1 VIANLESPAKSK
13 GLNQESVMD
22 VKEKTNDKPKAR
34 TLVVGLGEVGAAL
47 ASILDRKETVL
58 RHDLDRVKIDEPI
71 GTMHLC
77 IPFQSPHQFE
87 TVALGYINRFQPAL
101 TIINS
106 TVLPGTTRSIAGKS
120 SSAVAYSPVRGKH
133 VRMEQDLVHYYK
145 FVAAPARADADN
157 AEAHFQAAGM
167 KTRRMA
173 EVESLELA
181 KLAETTYFGVCIAF
195 AQEMNRYAE
204 RVGGDYSE
212 AIDFFEEVDFLPR
225 QRYFPGFIGG
235 HCVIPNIKLLLQI
248 APSQA
253 LEAILDSNER
263 RASELQ
269 SRVSATAEAVSK
281 SRESD
286 PAKVLADRQ

>member
-1 VIANLESPAKSK
+1 MDAKEQANHELKS
-13 GLNQESVMD
+13 
-22 VKEKTNDKPKAR
+22 R

-47 ASILDRKETVL
+47 AAVLDRTEPVL
-58 RHDLDRVKIDEPI
+58 RHDIERVKIDEPV

-87 TVALGYINRFQPAL
+87 TIALGYIDRFQPAL

-106 TVLPGTTRSIAGKS
+106 TVLPGTTRSIAQQSGQ
-120 SSAVAYSPVRGKH
+120 AVAYSPVRGKH
-133 VRMEQDLVHYYK
+133 VRMQEDLLHYHKY
-145 FVAAPARADADN
+145 VAAPDPTDAAG
-157 AEAHFQAAGM
+157 AEAHFRAAGM
-167 KTRRMA
+167 KTRRMT

-212 AIDFFEEVDFLPR
+212 AIDFFDEVGFLPR

-248 APSQA
+248 APSA
-253 LEAILDSNER
+253 TLEAILESNER
-263 RASELQ
+263 RANELESRTGAGSKPDSGSRQ
-269 SRVSATAEAVSK
+269 SAET
-281 SRESD
+281 
-286 PAKVLADRQ
+286 KVLAGR

>member
-1 VIANLESPAKSK
+1 MDAK
-13 GLNQESVMD
+13 
-22 VKEKTNDKPKAR
+22 KEMNGKPKAR

-47 ASILDRKETVL
+47 AAVLDRTETVL

-106 TVLPGTTRSIAGKS
+106 TVLPGTTRSIAEKS
-120 SSAVAYSPVRGKH
+120 GSALAYSPVRGKH
-133 VRMEQDLVHYYK
+133 VRMEQDLVHYIK
-145 FVAAPARADADN
+145 FVAAPSRTDASR

-167 KTRRMA
+167 KTRRMT

-204 RVGGDYSE
+204 RVGGEYSE

-269 SRVSATAEAVSK
+269 SRASASAEAVSK

>member
-1 VIANLESPAKSK
+1 
-13 GLNQESVMD
+13 
-22 VKEKTNDKPKAR
+22 
-34 TLVVGLGEVGAAL
+34 VGAAL
-47 ASILDRKETVL
+47 AAVLDRKESVL

-106 TVLPGTTRSIAGKS
+106 TVLPGTTRAIAEKS
-120 SSAVAYSPVRGKH
+120 GSSVAYSPVRGKH

-145 FVAAPARADADN
+145 FVAAPGRADAVS
-157 AEAHFQAAGM
+157 AEAHFQAASI
-167 KTRRMA
+167 KTRRMT

-263 RASELQ
+263 RANELQ
-269 SRVSATAEAVSK
+269 SRSSATAESVSK
-281 SRESD
+281 SRETD

>member
-1 VIANLESPAKSK
+1 
-13 GLNQESVMD
+13 MD

>member
-1 VIANLESPAKSK
+1 MRKVLQQAKAET
-13 GLNQESVMD
+13 GRDTMD
-22 VKEKTNDKPKAR
+22 VKKESSGQPKAR
-34 TLVVGLGEVGAAL
+34 TLVVGLGEVGGAL
-47 ASILDRKETVL
+47 AAVLDRKETVL
-58 RHDLDRVKIDEPI
+58 RHDLDRVKIEEPI
-71 GTMHLC
+71 GTMHIC
-77 IPFQSPHQFE
+77 VPFQSPHQFE
-87 TVALGYINRFQPAL
+87 TVALGYISRFEPAL

-106 TVLPGTTRSIAGKS
+106 TVLPGTTRSIAEQSGRP
-120 SSAVAYSPVRGKH
+120 VAYSPVRGKH
-133 VRMEQDLVHYYK
+133 VRMEEDLLHYCKY
-145 FVAAPARADADN
+145 VAAPGRADAAS

-167 KTRRMA
+167 KTRRMT

-253 LEAILDSNER
+253 LEALLDSNER
-263 RASELQ
+263 RAIEIE
-269 SRVSATAEAVSK
+269 SRTGAAGAEAVSK

-286 PAKVLADRQ
+286 PAKVLAHRQ

>member
-1 VIANLESPAKSK
+1 
-13 GLNQESVMD
+13 MD
-22 VKEKTNDKPKAR
+22 VKEQANGNPKGK

-47 ASILDRKETVL
+47 AAILDRTEPVL
-58 RHDLDRVKIDEPI
+58 RHDLERVKIADPI

-87 TVALGYINRFQPAL
+87 TVALGYIERFQPEL

-106 TVLPGTTRSIAGKS
+106 TVLPGTTRSIGQKS
-120 SSAVAYSPVRGKH
+120 RSPVAYSPVRGKH
-133 VRMEQDLVHYYK
+133 VRMQEDLMHYFKY
-145 FVAAPARADADN
+145 VAAPDRTDAAA

-167 KTRRMA
+167 KTRRMT

-204 RVGGDYSE
+204 RVGGDYTE
-212 AIDFFEEVDFLPR
+212 AIDFFDEVDFLPR
-225 QRYFPGFIGG
+225 QKYFPGFIGG

-248 APSQA
+248 APSPA

-263 RASELQ
+263 RAYELESRNNSGTETLGERSE
-269 SRVSATAEAVSK
+269 SAE
-281 SRESD
+281 
-286 PAKVLADRQ
+286 AKVLADR

>member
-1 VIANLESPAKSK
+1 
-13 GLNQESVMD
+13 MD
-22 VKEKTNDKPKAR
+22 VKKETSGQPKAR
-34 TLVVGLGEVGAAL
+34 TLVVGLGEVGGAL
-47 ASILDRKETVL
+47 AAVLDRKETVL
-58 RHDLDRVKIDEPI
+58 RHDLDRVKIEEPI
-71 GTMHLC
+71 GTMHIC
-77 IPFQSPHQFE
+77 VPFQSPHQFE
-87 TVALGYINRFQPAL
+87 TVALGYISRFEPAL

-106 TVLPGTTRSIAGKS
+106 TVLPGTTRSIAEQSGRP
-120 SSAVAYSPVRGKH
+120 VAYSPVRGKH
-133 VRMEQDLVHYYK
+133 VRMEEDLLHYCKY
-145 FVAAPARADADN
+145 VAAPRRADAAS

-167 KTRRMA
+167 KTRRMT

-253 LEAILDSNER
+253 LEALLDSNER
-263 RASELQ
+263 RAIEIE
-269 SRVSATAEAVSK
+269 SRTGAAGAEAVSK

-286 PAKVLADRQ
+286 PAKVLAHRQ

>member
-1 VIANLESPAKSK
+1 
-13 GLNQESVMD
+13 MD
-22 VKEKTNDKPKAR
+22 VKEEMNRMPKAR
-34 TLVVGLGEVGAAL
+34 TLVVGLGEVGGAL
-47 ASILDRKETVL
+47 AAVLDRKETVL
-58 RHDLDRVKIDEPI
+58 RHDLDRVKIEEPI
-71 GTMHLC
+71 GTMHICL
-77 IPFQSPHQFE
+77 PFQSPHQFE
-87 TVALGYINRFQPAL
+87 TVALGYISRFKPAL

-106 TVLPGTTRSIAGKS
+106 TVLPGTTRSIAEQSRG
-120 SSAVAYSPVRGKH
+120 AVAYSPVRGTH
-133 VRMEQDLVHYYK
+133 VRMEQDLLHYFKY
-145 FVAAPARADADN
+145 VAAPARADAAS

-167 KTRRMA
+167 KTRRMT

-212 AIDFFEEVDFLPR
+212 AVDFFEEVDFLPR

-248 APSQA
+248 APSPA
-253 LEAILDSNER
+253 LEALLDSNEQ
-263 RASELQ
+263 RAIELE
-269 SRVSATAEAVSK
+269 SRTGAGAAAVSK

-286 PAKVLADRQ
+286 PAKVLADR

>member
-1 VIANLESPAKSK
+1 MDAKEAKNS
-13 GLNQESVMD
+13 
-22 VKEKTNDKPKAR
+22 KPKAR

-47 ASILDRKETVL
+47 AAVLDRKESVL

-77 IPFQSPHQFE
+77 IPFQSPHQFA

-106 TVLPGTTRSIAGKS
+106 TVLPGTTRAIAEKS
-120 SSAVAYSPVRGKH
+120 GSSVAYSPVRGKH

-145 FVAAPARADADN
+145 FVAAPGRADAVS
-157 AEAHFQAAGM
+157 AEAHFQAAGI
-167 KTRRMA
+167 KTRRMT

-212 AIDFFEEVDFLPR
+212 AIDFFDEVDFLPR

-263 RASELQ
+263 RANELQ
-269 SRVSATAEAVSK
+269 SRSSATAEAVSN

>member
-1 VIANLESPAKSK
+1 
-13 GLNQESVMD
+13 MD
-22 VKEKTNDKPKAR
+22 VKEQAHDKQKAR

-47 ASILDRKETVL
+47 AAILDRNETVL
-58 RHDLDRVKIDEPI
+58 RHDLDRVKIEEPI

-77 IPFQSPHQFE
+77 IPFQTPGQFE

-106 TVLPGTTRSIAGKS
+106 TVLPGTTRSLAEKS
-120 SSAVAYSPVRGKH
+120 YRAVAYSPVRGKH
-133 VRMEQDLVHYYK
+133 VRMQEDLMRYFKY
-145 FVAAPARADADN
+145 VAAPDRTVAAD

-204 RVGGDYSE
+204 RVGGDYTE
-212 AIDFFEEVDFLPR
+212 AVDFFDEVDFLPR
-225 QRYFPGFIGG
+225 KRYFPGFIGG
-235 HCVIPNIKLLLQI
+235 HCVIPNIKLLLEI
-248 APSQA
+248 APSPA

-263 RASELQ
+263 RANELESRPSAGSEPASE
-269 SRVSATAEAVSK
+269 SRHSAE
-281 SRESD
+281 
-286 PAKVLADRQ
+286 AKVLADR

>member
-1 VIANLESPAKSK
+1 VIAIPERPAKSK
-13 GLNQESVMD
+13 RLKQENAMD
-22 VKEKTNDKPKAR
+22 LKQETNGKPKAR
-34 TLVVGLGEVGAAL
+34 TLVVGLGEVGGAL
-47 ASILDRKETVL
+47 AAVLDRKETVL
-58 RHDLDRVKIDEPI
+58 RHDLDRVKIEEPI
-71 GTMHLC
+71 GTMHVC
-77 IPFQSPHQFE
+77 IPFQSQHQFE
-87 TVALGYINRFQPAL
+87 TVALGYISRFQPAL

-106 TVLPGTTRSIAGKS
+106 TVLPGTTRSIAEKS
-120 SSAVAYSPVRGKH
+120 GSPVAYSPVRGKH
-133 VRMEQDLVHYYK
+133 VKMEQDLVRYYK
-145 FVAAPARADADN
+145 FVAAPSRVDAAS

-167 KTRRMA
+167 KTRRMG

-212 AIDFFEEVDFLPR
+212 AIDFFDEVDFLPR

-248 APSQA
+248 APSNA

-263 RASELQ
+263 RAIELE
-269 SRVSATAEAVSK
+269 SGTGAAAEAVSN

-286 PAKVLADRQ
+286 PAKVLADR

>member
-1 VIANLESPAKSK
+1 
-13 GLNQESVMD
+13 MD
-22 VKEKTNDKPKAR
+22 VKQETNAPPKAR
-34 TLVVGLGEVGAAL
+34 TLVVGLGEVGGAL
-47 ASILDRKETVL
+47 AAVLDRKETVL
-58 RHDLDRVKIDEPI
+58 RHDLDRVKIEEPI

-77 IPFQSPHQFE
+77 IPFQSPRQFE
-87 TVALGYINRFQPAL
+87 TVALGYISRFKPAL

-106 TVLPGTTRSIAGKS
+106 TVIPGTTRSIAEKS
-120 SSAVAYSPVRGKH
+120 GSPVAYSPVRGKH
-133 VRMEQDLVHYYK
+133 VKMEQDLLHYVK
-145 FVAAPARADADN
+145 FVAAPERSTVAS

-167 KTRRMA
+167 KTRRMT

-212 AIDFFEEVDFLPR
+212 SIDFFEEVDFLPR

-248 APSQA
+248 APSNA

-263 RASELQ
+263 RANELE
-269 SRVSATAEAVSK
+269 SRAGAAAEAVSK

-286 PAKVLADRQ
+286 PAKVLGDRQ